1 MDYIYN
7 AYCMSQI
14 FFDKGSYY
22 ISNKELE
29 DYIKTERVF
38 GSNSKGLACMYDLT
52 YKPNLVI
59 ENLFLGNAYNA
70 RNFYE
75 LKKNNIGLIINC
87 SKDIPNYFEDE
98 MDYIRVYVEDKL
110 NQCIYKYLD
119 TTITQMHEYL
129 KVNPNKNILIHCFM
143 GSSRSATVI
152 IAYLIKYRKYTRR
165 DALLFLKQKR
175 HLVNINVDFFKQ
187 LKRFEEEYR

>member
-129 KVNPNKNILIHCFM
+129 TVNPNKNILVHCFM

>member
-22 ISNKELE
+22 ISNKELD

-38 GSNSKGLACMYDLT
+38 GANSKGLACMYDLT
-52 YKPNLVI
+52 YKPDFIIKQL
-59 ENLFLGNAYNA
+59 LLGNAYNA
-70 RNFYE
+70 RNFYALE
-75 LKKNNIGLIINC
+75 KDNVGLIINC

-98 MDYIRVYVEDKL
+98 LKYLRVNVEDKL
-110 NQCIYKYLD
+110 DQCIYKYLD
-119 TTITQMHEYL
+119 STITTMHKYL
-129 KVNPNKNILIHCFM
+129 TDNPNKNILVHCFM

>member
-1 MDYIYN
+1 
-7 AYCMSQI
+7 
-14 FFDKGSYY
+14 
-22 ISNKELE
+22 
-29 DYIKTERVF
+29 
-38 GSNSKGLACMYDLT
+38 MYDLT

>member
-1 MDYIYN
+1 MNYIYN

-14 FFDKGSYY
+14 LIDKGNYY
-22 ISNKELE
+22 MANKELN

-38 GSNSKGLACMYDLT
+38 GTNSKGLACMYDLT
-52 YKPNLVI
+52 YSPNVI
-59 ENLFLGNAYNA
+59 LDNILLGNAYNA

-75 LKKNNIGLIINC
+75 LEKQNVGLIINC
-87 SKDIPNYFEDE
+87 SKDIPNYFSDE
-98 MDYIRVYVEDKL
+98 IEYLRVCVEDKL
-110 NQCIYKYLD
+110 EQDIYKYLD
-119 TTITQMHEYL
+119 ETTNKMKEYL
-129 KVNPNKNILIHCFM
+129 EKNPTKNILVHCFM

-187 LKRFEEEYR
+187 LKQFEENYR

>member
-22 ISNKELE
+22 ISNKELD
-29 DYIKTERVF
+29 DYIKTKRVF

-52 YKPNLVI
+52 YKPDFIIKQL
-59 ENLFLGNAYNA
+59 LLGNAYNA
-70 RNFYE
+70 RNFYALE
-75 LKKNNIGLIINC
+75 KDRIGLIINC

-98 MDYIRVYVEDKL
+98 IEYLRVNVEDKL
-110 NQCIYKYLD
+110 DQCIYKYLD
-119 TTITQMHEYL
+119 TTITAMHEYL
-129 KVNPNKNILIHCFM
+129 TDNPNKNILVHCFM

-187 LKRFEEEYR
+187 LKLFEEEYR